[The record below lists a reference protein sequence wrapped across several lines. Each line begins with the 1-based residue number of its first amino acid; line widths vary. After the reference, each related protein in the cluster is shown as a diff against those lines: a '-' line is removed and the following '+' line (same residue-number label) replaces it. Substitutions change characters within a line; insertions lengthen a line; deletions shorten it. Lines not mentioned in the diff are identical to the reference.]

1 MEACPLQGQRLLEV
15 SMEQYPCF
23 RMAASVFAFA
33 VLVPCIAMALM
44 PLLLLGTPVVVALLL
59 PVVAIS
65 AGSGR

>member
-1 MEACPLQGQRLLEV
+1 
-15 SMEQYPCF
+15 MEQYRCF
-23 RMAASVFAFA
+23 RVAASAFAFA

-65 AGSGR
+65 ASSGR